1 MFAPRRTTI
10 LLGQA
15 TRRQR
20 SSALLVLA
28 LFALSSSLVLCGGY
42 GTPGTSNSAVT
53 APVAQAESVRQV
65 RVHLAPAPTISTA
78 VYVAQRHLYTFSRS
92 NVGLMQPAVD
102 AQGNVWV
109 GEMNANRFGRL
120 NSQTGVV
127 TSWEPPGAQYGIMT
141 TAVDAQGNAWFAEQN
156 ANYIGRFDKRQQTF
170 HIFPLGTWKGS
181 PLGPQDL
188 HFDGKG
194 FLWFTAEAG
203 GAIGRL
209 NPGTG
214 TIRLWPVPSPAP
226 ALPAPQAGSPSSP
239 YSLTVT
245 ANGRVWFGELAGGA
259 IGTLDP
265 LTGQVTLY
273 DLPNPQT
280 QVFSLATDTTGRIWF
295 TEVLPGKL
303 GMLDP
308 TTGTMI
314 ELPVPALSG
323 GSPALYE
330 LVIDHKGNIWFVD
343 VGANT
348 LVRYVPEKQTLT
360 FFQLS
365 LPGSVPFGLTLDP
378 AGKLWFTA
386 GGGLAN
392 YIGELAP

>member
-1 MFAPRRTTI
+1 M
-10 LLGQA
+10 
-15 TRRQR
+15 
-20 SSALLVLA
+20 
-28 LFALSSSLVLCGGY
+28 
-42 GTPGTSNSAVT
+42 T

-127 TSWEPPGAQYGIMT
+127 TSWEPPGAQYGIMA

-156 ANYIGRFDKRQQTF
+156 ANYIGRFEKRQQTF

-188 HFDGKG
+188 HFDSKG
-194 FLWFTAEAG
+194 FPWFTAEAA
-203 GAIGRL
+203 GAIARL
-209 NPGTG
+209 DPGTG
-214 TIRLWPVPSPAP
+214 TIRLWSVPSPAP

-239 YSLTVT
+239 FSLTVA

-265 LTGQVTLY
+265 LTGQITLY

-280 QVFSLATDTTGRIWF
+280 QVFSLAMDTTGRIWF

-308 TTGTMI
+308 TTGTLT

-348 LVRYVPEKQTLT
+348 LVRYAPGKQTLT